1 MLLDVS
7 AVRNAGIAAS
17 VEAAQAAAVAFEL
30 AAVDVSGTVLL

>member
-17 VEAAQAAAVAFEL
+17 AEAAQVAAVAFEL
-30 AAVDVSGTVLL
+30 AAVDVSGTALL